1 MFTHTEFEVSYPF
14 EELKHIQTPRETNG
28 QILLVYTFC
37 CDDVSSSTEDDD
49 ALLPLESVAK
59 TFRSVSCEVGNE
71 MKKLLL
77 VSLSLFSF
85 APIVARVENM
95 KRIQSLV
102 TQFAAPAEG
111 WESHYSYFYYIRRC
125 GVISNTPHLD
135 VAKVRVM
142 LLLPW
147 YRALPKHSWPCKSLV
162 PKITLLVAAPL
173 VR

>member
-1 MFTHTEFEVSYPF
+1 MCP
-14 EELKHIQTPRETNG
+14 L
-28 QILLVYTFC
+28 
-37 CDDVSSSTEDDD
+37 SSSTEDDD

-111 WESHYSYFYYIRRC
+111 W
-125 GVISNTPHLD
+125 
-135 VAKVRVM
+135 
-142 LLLPW
+142 
-147 YRALPKHSWPCKSLV
+147 
-162 PKITLLVAAPL
+162 
-173 VR
+173 

>member
-28 QILLVYTFC
+28 QILLVYTFR

-71 MKKLLL
+71 KTLWRE

-111 WESHYSYFYYIRRC
+111 W
-125 GVISNTPHLD
+125 
-135 VAKVRVM
+135 
-142 LLLPW
+142 
-147 YRALPKHSWPCKSLV
+147 
-162 PKITLLVAAPL
+162 
-173 VR
+173 